1 MEMKHND
8 MKTQRFTLNFFSIAA
23 ALLIFIAVV
32 TIPSATAMN
41 APYTFRVEERGDH
54 TLEVSATLKPWP
66 DPSAAMKRYQTAN
79 AQRTESLIKQDL
91 TNPIYVQVTF
101 AHPMDWREAR
111 ALAQAVDLQVD
122 NYLMVGT
129 GDHGEKATTIY
140 NRSFEDAPPPSIEIG
155 PRGQKTTLWGV
166 MVIQGRLPAMEASL
180 GYLARNPNV
189 HMVDATAV
197 EIRHAIQRNPRW
209 QGKEIVSISL
219 PSPFWD
225 IVWGDGP

>member
-1 MEMKHND
+1 
-8 MKTQRFTLNFFSIAA
+8 
-23 ALLIFIAVV
+23 
-32 TIPSATAMN
+32 MN
-41 APYTFRVEERGDH
+41 SPYTFRVEERGDH
-54 TLEVSATLKPWP
+54 TLEVSVALKPWP
-66 DPSAAMKRYQTAN
+66 DLSAAIKRYQAAN
-79 AQRTESLIKQDL
+79 AQRIESLIKQDL

-129 GDHGEKATTIY
+129 GDHDEKATTIY
-140 NRSFEDAPPPSIEIG
+140 NHSFENSPPPPIETG
-155 PRGQKTTLWGV
+155 PRGQKTTFWGV
-166 MVIQGRLPAMEASL
+166 MVIQGRLPATEAGL

-189 HMVDATAV
+189 SMVDTTAV
-197 EIRHAIQRNPRW
+197 EIRQAIQQNPRW
-209 QGKEIVSISL
+209 QGKEIVSIGL